1 MTKNDQKKTA
11 MVCIQQSTYETI
23 DMDSLLH
30 PLGGLNR
37 YIQKGE
43 HVVLKVNL
51 LNATP
56 PEQLVITNPLVAKR
70 VAEAVLKL
78 GAVPLIG
85 DSPSGQ
91 FTKRRLNKV
100 YEKAGLLKLCSELGI
115 EVNYDTGTTKVQ
127 ILEGKVLKETF
138 LCDFI
143 LKADKIIALPKIKTH
158 SFQIMTLA
166 TKIMYG
172 AVPGLTKAKYHS
184 FFFRRQ
190 AFADMLLDI
199 LSVAPPDLVIMDGI
213 IGMQGNGPSGGTA
226 ANLGVL
232 LAADHAI
239 AMDIAVCTMLNI
251 EPVGI
256 PVLKRARLRRLWPQ
270 SIVYPLL
277 APRAVTYP
285 RFLLPNTADYLLTGK
300 NTPQKSPRVTAKCT
314 CCGSCVETCPKKA
327 ISMGPEKALID
338 YSRCIRCYCCH
349 EVCPEEAIE
358 LAVLVNRM
366 QSNEKTQHLVA

>member
-1 MTKNDQKKTA
+1 MTKNDQEKTA
-11 MVCIQQSTYETI
+11 MVCIQQSTYEMI
-23 DMDSLLH
+23 DLDSLLH
-30 PLGGLNR
+30 PLGGLNH
-37 YIQKGE
+37 YIPKGE
-43 HVVLKVNL
+43 HVLLKVNL
-51 LNATP
+51 LNATT
-56 PEQLVITNPLVAKR
+56 PEQLVITNPLVVKK

-91 FTKRRLNKV
+91 FTKRRLKKV

-115 EVNYDTGTTKVQ
+115 EVNYDTGTTKVH
-127 ILEGKVLKETF
+127 IPNGKVLKETL

-143 LKADKIIALPKIKTH
+143 LNADKIIALPKIKTH

-199 LSVAPPDLVIMDGI
+199 LSVAPPDLIIMDGI

-232 LAADHAI
+232 LAADDAI
-239 AMDIAVCTMLNI
+239 AMDITACTMLNI

-256 PVLKRARLRRLWPQ
+256 PVLKRARLRGLWPQ
-270 SIVYPLL
+270 NIMYPLI
-277 APRAVTYP
+277 APCDVTYP
-285 RFLLPNTADYLLTGK
+285 GFLLPSTADYLLTGK
-300 NTPQKSPRVTAKCT
+300 NTPQKSPTVTTKCT
-314 CCGSCVETCPKKA
+314 RCGSCVEICPKKA
-327 ISMGPEKALID
+327 ISIGLERAIID
-338 YSRCIRCYCCH
+338 YAKCIRCYCCH

-358 LAVLVNRM
+358 LAVLVNRI
-366 QSNEKTQHLVA
+366 QSN